1 VRAALILLAAALGAC
16 SLFDADTPSRACRTD
31 NDCFQAQGE
40 SCNLV
45 TGQCGPRPDAGPPDA
60 ESSDVVDADV
70 PDADPPDAAVLDADL
85 PDAESSDVVDAA
97 AGGAP

>member
-1 VRAALILLAAALGAC
+1 VRAAMILLAAALGAC
-16 SLFDADTPSRACRTD
+16 SFFDADPPSRSCRSD
-31 NDCFQAQGE
+31 LDCFQAQGE

-60 ESSDVVDADV
+60 DVPDAELDADV
-70 PDADPPDAAVLDADL
+70 PDAEPDAESSEVADADL
-85 PDAESSDVVDAA
+85 PDADDTDAA

>member
-31 NDCFQAQGE
+31 NDCFLALGV

-45 TGQCGPRPDAGPPDA
+45 TGLWGPRPDAGPPDA
-60 ESSDVVDADV
+60 EPPDVGDADV
-70 PDADPPDAAVLDADL
+70 PDGEPPDASSEVGDADL
-85 PDAESSDVVDAA
+85 PDADDSDAA

>member
-60 ESSDVVDADV
+60 EPPDVGDADV
-70 PDADPPDAAVLDADL
+70 PDGEPPDASSEVGDADL
-85 PDAESSDVVDAA
+85 PDADDSDAA

>member
-1 VRAALILLAAALGAC
+1 VRAAPILLAAVLGAC

-60 ESSDVVDADV
+60 DVPDADV
-70 PDADPPDAAVLDADL
+70 PDADVPDADVPDADV
-85 PDAESSDVVDAA
+85 PDADVPDADDSDAA

>member
-1 VRAALILLAAALGAC
+1 VRAAPILLAAALGAC

-60 ESSDVVDADV
+60 DVPDADV
-70 PDADPPDAAVLDADL
+70 PDADVPDADVPDADV
-85 PDAESSDVVDAA
+85 PDADVPDADDSDAA